1 MNKEITKVV
10 ENCLLQ
16 ANVSMERE
24 RQQTAKIEAMKIY
37 HIIPFKYLKECIL
50 NKHFKFS
57 SLAKMAVS
65 EDDPN
70 EGSIEEEKVK
80 LPGEEIEVSL
90 PKISREVF
98 ISCWSKEEASPNW
111 NYFSHDHCSVRIET
125 TIGKLKRMVEDFVM
139 ATYCCFNSRE
149 EVWKSAL
156 VKQGPVTY
164 GEIDHIRNETKE
176 LLPLSLDYLLDFM
189 FESLFY
195 LNEKFSRES
204 EFRTVLYY
212 DKKDKLHYGDR
223 YPEDPT
229 DVYLI
234 LNQEDHKSFIQ
245 RIEFDPNAASEFKQ
259 KVKRF
264 FVSQGFDESIII
276 E

>member
-1 MNKEITKVV
+1 MNKEITKAV

-16 ANVSMERE
+16 ANDSMERE

-90 PKISREVF
+90 PRISREVF

-139 ATYCCFNSRE
+139 ATCDCFNNRE
-149 EVWKSAL
+149 EVWSSVLA
-156 VKQGPVTY
+156 KQDFITY
-164 GEIDHIRNETKE
+164 DKIECIRNNTKE
-176 LLPLSLDYLLDFM
+176 LLPQALNYLPDFM
-189 FESLFY
+189 FDSFFY
-195 LNEKFSRES
+195 LNEDFCEES
-204 EFRTVLYY
+204 EFRTILYY

-223 YPEDPT
+223 YPKDPT

-234 LNQEDHKSFIQ
+234 LNQEDLKSFIQ
-245 RIEFDPNAASEFKQ
+245 RIEFDPSATDEFKQ
-259 KVKRF
+259 QAKSF
-264 FVSQGFDESIII
+264 FINQGFDENIII

>member
-1 MNKEITKVV
+1 MNKGITEIV
-10 ENCLLQ
+10 ECRLLQ
-16 ANVSMERE
+16 ANASIEGERTQTE
-24 RQQTAKIEAMKIY
+24 RIETMKIY

-50 NKHFKFS
+50 NRHFKFS
-57 SLAKMAVS
+57 AVAKMAVS
-65 EDDPN
+65 KGDPN
-70 EGSIEEEKVK
+70 ECFVEKEVVK
-80 LPGEEIEVSL
+80 LLGEEIEASL

-98 ISCWSKEEASPNW
+98 ISCWSKKGAPPQWDS
-111 NYFSHDHCSVRIET
+111 FSQDHCSVRIET

-176 LLPLSLDYLLDFM
+176 LLPHSLDYLLDFM

-245 RIEFDPNAASEFKQ
+245 RIEFDPNAATEFKQ

-264 FVSQGFDESIII
+264 FVNQGFDESIII